1 MKTREELIKA
11 HDYLVLVNNTALDM
25 KTKLKT
31 SHLAAT
37 IFALKWAL
45 ELEEI
50 SHKDKVFLQ
59 AINGMVELGKEL
71 AGEGGYEFDPGL
83 GQNIKDN

>member
-11 HDYLVLVNNTALDM
+11 HDYLVLVNNTALDIKM
-25 KTKLKT
+25 ET

-45 ELEEI
+45 ELEEPNP
-50 SHKDKVFLQ
+50 KDKLFLQ
-59 AINGMVELGKEL
+59 AIDTMVELGKEL